1 MPSLTK
7 TQPAASIGLPAL
19 ARRLLRDDCAAQLVE
34 FAVALPL
41 LMVFVVGIFDFSG
54 AFTIK
59 QKLTNAARD
68 AARAAAADPAT
79 DLANSGTTPASVI
92 DAFQVADTYLTT
104 NNLNDCGITIASL
117 TAAGGL
123 TWSATSGG
131 ACPPTPGMSA
141 ISINRGMKTTGSIGG
156 VSTYII
162 ETQVQIQ
169 YAYAWHFN
177 RVIGIL
183 VNGAT
188 YAGITTLKVTATAMN
203 EN

>member
-1 MPSLTK
+1 MRSLT
-7 TQPAASIGLPAL
+7 AL

-104 NNLNDCGITIASL
+104 NNLNDCGLTIANLS
-117 TAAGGL
+117 AAGGL
-123 TWSATSGG
+123 TWSASSGT
-131 ACPPTPGMSA
+131 CPPTPGMNS
-141 ISINRGMKTTGSIGG
+141 ISINRGQKTTGSIGG

-188 YAGITTLKVTATAMN
+188 YAGLTTLTVKATAMN

>member
-1 MPSLTK
+1 MGSL
-7 TQPAASIGLPAL
+7 SAL
-19 ARRLLRDDCAAQLVE
+19 ARRLFRDDCAAQLVE

-41 LMVFVVGIFDFSG
+41 LVVFVVGIFDFSG

-92 DAFQVADTYLTT
+92 DAFQVADTYITT
-104 NNLNDCGITIASL
+104 NNLNDCGITFANL
-117 TAAGGL
+117 APGGGTSAL
-123 TWSATSGG
+123 TWSATSGT
-131 ACPPTPGMSA
+131 CPPTPGMNS
-141 ISINRGMKTTGSIGG
+141 ISINRGAKTTGSIGG

-162 ETQVQIQ
+162 ETQVQIK

-188 YAGITTLKVTATAMN
+188 YAGLTTLTVTATAMN